1 MDIISNITIIS
12 GSDHYSILW
21 IIFSIMIGIALAV
34 DFGLYNNIKSLIKR
48 KQGSSQAA
56 NIQAC
61 AHMDNYLDFSCNNI
75 CWNNICY
82 SWT

>member
-34 DFGLYNNIKSLIKR
+34 DLGLYNNIKSLIKR
-48 KQGSSQAA
+48 KQDKVSSKHSSMRSYGQLFGFLL
-56 NIQAC
+56 QQ
-61 AHMDNYLDFSCNNI
+61 YLLE
-75 CWNNICY
+75 
-82 SWT
+82 